1 MEKNNDP
8 MYISYSSSEAYAAHT
23 GISMLSLM
31 ENNQDSA
38 DIHFFVLDL
47 GMSDDSKQK
56 IKQICDRYKRSVEFR
71 PVADDV
77 IRRLLGDKIPEHYGS
92 LATYARLCGA
102 ELYPASVHRIM
113 FVDSDMIIRG
123 SLASVYHADLGD
135 RIVAGVPSRGKF
147 GAGSLINEEDNR
159 IGTAHRFY
167 INCGFLVVDL
177 DNWKKAN
184 FSGTIHRVVDKLTLF
199 TFRDQT
205 ILNAA
210 LCDEYLYRLPC
221 KYNYPMHANPTY
233 LIGKWKHSCPQLS
246 PEEIVEASKDPVII
260 HYVGEQSRPWYK
272 ENISSMA
279 KEYYKYKELSPFRDV
294 PLLSIF
300 DTPKY
305 QKLSFPQKTFLRIL
319 FLLYQNPLGY
329 PLYRI
334 NRRRIEKQKKEG
346 NKQ

>member
-1 MEKNNDP
+1 MEKNNSP

-31 ENNQDSA
+31 ENNRDA
-38 DIHFFVLDL
+38 AEINFFVLDL
-47 GMSDDSKQK
+47 GMTDESKQK
-56 IKQICDRYKRSVEFR
+56 IAGICERYHRSVQFM
-71 PVADDV
+71 PVANDV
-77 IRRLLGDKIPEHYGS
+77 IRGILGDRIPEHYGS
-92 LATYARLCGA
+92 LATYARLCGTQ
-102 ELYPASVHRIM
+102 LYPDAHRIL

-135 RIVAGVPSRGKF
+135 RIVAGVPSRGIF
-147 GAGSLINEEDNR
+147 GAGSSINEEDNK
-159 IGTAHRFY
+159 IGTAHGFY
-167 INCGFLVVDL
+167 INCGFLLVDL

-184 FSGTIHRVVDKLTLF
+184 FSETIRQVVDELSLF

-210 LCDEYLYRLPC
+210 LKEEYLCRLPC
-221 KYNYPMHANPTY
+221 KYNYPMHANPSY
-233 LIGKWKHSCPQLS
+233 LIGKWKHSCQQLS
-246 PEEIVEASKDPVII
+246 PEEIVEAAKDPVVI

-272 ENISSMA
+272 ENVSSMA
-279 KEYYKYKELSPFRDV
+279 KEYYKYKKMSPFRDV

-305 QKLSFPQKTFLRIL
+305 KKLSFPQKAFLRIL
-319 FLLYQNPLGY
+319 FRLYQNPLGY

-334 NRRRIEKQKKEG
+334 NRRRIESQK
-346 NKQ
+346 